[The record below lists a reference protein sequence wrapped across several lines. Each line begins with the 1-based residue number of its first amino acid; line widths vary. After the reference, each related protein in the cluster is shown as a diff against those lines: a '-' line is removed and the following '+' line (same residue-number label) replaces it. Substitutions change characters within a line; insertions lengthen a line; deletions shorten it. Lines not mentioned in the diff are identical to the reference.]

1 MYINGNYFSLEINK
15 KESDQVVN
23 IAQNFLFLS
32 LSSSYFSISCYRHEN
47 QHTFKEKKFDPL
59 CKHLSS
65 RLKTRVTARELR
77 SEDKDSRKRLLVV
90 PLCECPNIHFVL
102 FSEAEKEDLHDL
114 SPDMS
119 ITLRHER
126 ILKAIHW
133 RDL

>member
-23 IAQNFLFLS
+23 IAQNFCFFSLFLKF
-32 LSSSYFSISCYRHEN
+32 LFHVTVMKIS
-47 QHTFKEKKFDPL
+47 TLLKKKLTHCANIWVLD
-59 CKHLSS
+59 S
-65 RLKTRVTARELR
+65 RQESQQELR

>member
-15 KESDQVVN
+15 KR
-23 IAQNFLFLS
+23 IW
-32 LSSSYFSISCYRHEN
+32 SSSQYCSEFFVSFPSSSNFYFMLPSWKSAH
-47 QHTFKEKKFDPL
+47 FWKKNL
-59 CKHLSS
+59 THCANILSS

>member
-1 MYINGNYFSLEINK
+1 MK
-15 KESDQVVN
+15 
-23 IAQNFLFLS
+23 
-32 LSSSYFSISCYRHEN
+32 IS
-47 QHTFKEKKFDPL
+47 TLLKKKFDPL
-59 CKHLSS
+59 CQHLSS

>member
-1 MYINGNYFSLEINK
+1 MK
-15 KESDQVVN
+15 
-23 IAQNFLFLS
+23 
-32 LSSSYFSISCYRHEN
+32 ISTRL
-47 QHTFKEKKFDPL
+47 KKKFDPL

>member
-32 LSSSYFSISCYRHEN
+32 LLPQIFISCSWKSAH
-47 QHTFKEKKFDPL
+47 FWKKKLTHCANIWVLD
-59 CKHLSS
+59 S
-65 RLKTRVTARELR
+65 RQESQQELR

>member
-32 LSSSYFSISCYRHEN
+32 PFFLKFLFHVTVMKISALL
-47 QHTFKEKKFDPL
+47 KKKFDPL

>member
-1 MYINGNYFSLEINK
+1 MQE
-15 KESDQVVN
+15 V
-23 IAQNFLFLS
+23 A
-32 LSSSYFSISCYRHEN
+32 
-47 QHTFKEKKFDPL
+47 
-59 CKHLSS
+59 
-65 RLKTRVTARELR
+65 

-133 RDL
+133 REIFKAFPS